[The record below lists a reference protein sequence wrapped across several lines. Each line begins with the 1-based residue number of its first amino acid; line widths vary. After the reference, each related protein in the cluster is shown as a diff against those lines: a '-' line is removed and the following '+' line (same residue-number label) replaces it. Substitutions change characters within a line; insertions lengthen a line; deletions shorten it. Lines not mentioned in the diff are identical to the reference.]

1 MQLLI
6 ENELRTFIPIKN
18 FRATHGLPDDFG
30 IGLFEPKDYTGLG
43 RIDRAG
49 AELNEIR
56 PIILDAIPT
65 RMTLQG
71 WLGFLPDL
79 STLFQN
85 KLDEMNPQVG
95 LKSDEIEFAV
105 SGFSDVCHALVYG
118 MIRAQSAGQPFP
130 TFEQVYGDWLNTTVK
145 VSGTVHSYLHISAVW
160 PVQIVNTAFGRTG
173 LIIWTD
179 SITYYV
185 EDNSLACPAEGFM
198 FGLLNEVATRI
209 ITATDQ
215 TSN

>member
-6 ENELRTFIPIKN
+6 ENELRAFIPIKI

-30 IGLFEPKDYTGLG
+30 IGLFEPKDYSGLG

-65 RMTLQG
+65 HMTLHG
-71 WLGFLPDL
+71 WPGFLPDL
-79 STLFQN
+79 SKLFQN

-95 LKSDEIEFAV
+95 LKSAEIEFAV

-118 MIRAQSAGQPFP
+118 MIRAQSAGQQFP
-130 TFEQVYGDWLNTTVK
+130 TFQQIYGDWLNTTVK
-145 VSGTVHSYLHISAVW
+145 ISGTVHSYLHISAVW

-179 SITYYV
+179 SVTYYV
-185 EDNSLACPAEGFM
+185 EDTSLACPAEGFT

-209 ITATDQ
+209 ITATDHVA
-215 TSN
+215 N

>member
-1 MQLLI
+1 MRLVI
-6 ENELRTFIPIKN
+6 ENVQRTFTPIKT
-18 FRATHGLPDDFG
+18 FRAAHGLPDEFS
-30 IGLFEPKDYTGLG
+30 IALFEPKDYTGLG
-43 RIDRAG
+43 RIDKAG
-49 AELNEIR
+49 SELNEIR
-56 PIILDAIPT
+56 PFILDAIPT
-65 RMTLQG
+65 HMPLQE
-71 WLGFLPDL
+71 WLSFLPNL

-118 MIRAQSAGQPFP
+118 MIRARSAGQPFP
-130 TFEQVYGDWLNTTVK
+130 TFEQIYEDWLNTTVK
-145 VSGTVHSYLHISAVW
+145 ISTTVHSYLHIDAVW

-179 SITYYV
+179 SVTYYV
-185 EDNSLACPAEGFM
+185 QDNLLACPAEGFM

-209 ITATDQ
+209 INATDQ
-215 TSN
+215 PSS